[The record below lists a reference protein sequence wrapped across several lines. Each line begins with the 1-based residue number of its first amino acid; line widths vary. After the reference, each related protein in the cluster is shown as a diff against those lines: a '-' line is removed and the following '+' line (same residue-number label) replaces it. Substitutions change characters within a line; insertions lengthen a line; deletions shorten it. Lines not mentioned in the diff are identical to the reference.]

1 MGCLSIVSIVSIV
14 GLRRPFVSLIS
25 IMHVGGKIHT
35 GSVLLLLKDATRK
48 DAGTGHPGILL
59 YFDQRKRESTHPHMI
74 SVIAYGEI

>member
-1 MGCLSIVSIVSIV
+1 MGCLSIVSIV

-25 IMHVGGKIHT
+25 IMHVGRKIHT
-35 GSVLLLLKDATRK
+35 GSILLLLKDATRK

-59 YFDQRKRESTHPHMI
+59 YFDQRKRASTHPHMI